1 MVASSNHDSFVNSGN
16 EGDCADNKIS
26 KEEQLNTGH
35 SFFHFLNK
43 TFSRLCSR
51 LKINKLAQQRKEKMG
66 QMGRVEIYI
75 YTYIYIYTHTHTHY
89 IHYHV

>member
-1 MVASSNHDSFVNSGN
+1 MVASSNHDSFVSSGN

-26 KEEQLNTGH
+26 KEEQLNGGH

-51 LKINKLAQQRKEKMG
+51 LKINKLARQGKKVDKWGEW
-66 QMGRVEIYI
+66 I
-75 YTYIYIYTHTHTHY
+75 YIYIYTLIHTHTLY

>member
-1 MVASSNHDSFVNSGN
+1 MVASSNHDSFISSGN

-26 KEEQLNTGH
+26 KQEQLNGGH

-51 LKINKLAQQRKEKMG
+51 LKINKLALQGKEKMG
-66 QMGRVEIYI
+66 QMGRLPCTI
-75 YTYIYIYTHTHTHY
+75 YTTMCKIYLAGRCSVMT
-89 IHYHV
+89 